1 MNAAFAAMDASFP
14 PKLLSFALAETTS
27 VVVYAIFVTSLASF
41 AHLAASIFIT
51 RFVFYDLAVP

>member
-14 PKLLSFALAETTS
+14 PELLSFALAETTS

-41 AHLAASIFIT
+41 AHLAASHLYNPF
-51 RFVFYDLAVP
+51 RFL